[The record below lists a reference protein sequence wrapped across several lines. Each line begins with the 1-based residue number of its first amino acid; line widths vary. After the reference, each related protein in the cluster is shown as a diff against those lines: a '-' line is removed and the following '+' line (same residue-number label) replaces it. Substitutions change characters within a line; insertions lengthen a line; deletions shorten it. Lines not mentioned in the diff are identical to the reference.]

1 MISIQKKI
9 IFVQLFQFFISVT
22 ADKSCEFGGDFSE
35 NEHSEYLLWTNNL
48 PVLKDQERQGKH

>member
-9 IFVQLFQFFISVT
+9 IFVQLFQFFMSVT

-48 PVLKDQERQGKH
+48 PVLKDQDRQG